1 MEEKE
6 KVQENLET
14 KEVQETKPPKKKKGL
29 LVKILGITLL
39 VIVLLFAGVLFFID
53 NILETGI
60 RTGGGLIMKTKVE
73 VESVRLKILRGTLD
87 IKNLRVEN
95 PEGSTNRYAF
105 ELPAF
110 HIGLEV
116 GSLLS
121 DKIIVNSIE
130 ITGMRV
136 DYEPRLKGG
145 SNIQILLDNMEDP
158 KKKPAADAEQ
168 GATEKEKA
176 EAEKAVSK
184 QVVIKDLVVRGG
196 SIDVTLLG
204 QTATIPMP
212 PVHMTGIGENQ
223 AVTMIEAITMF
234 MKELVVSVVKASN
247 QVVDSLG
254 SKLKSAGSDLG
265 TTAGSVIDEVKG
277 LISGKKDETKK

>member
-1 MEEKE
+1 MEDKE
-6 KVQENLET
+6 VVQQNLEN
-14 KEVQETKPPKKKKGL
+14 KEVQETKAPKKKKGL
-29 LVKILGITLL
+29 WLKIVGIVLL

-73 VESVRLKILRGTLD
+73 VDSVRLKILRGTLD

-110 HIGLEV
+110 HIGLEI
-116 GSLLS
+116 GSLTT
-121 DKIIVNSIE
+121 DKIIINSIE

-136 DYEPRLKGG
+136 DYEPRLRGG
-145 SNIQILLDNMEDP
+145 SNIQILLDNMQDP
-158 KKKPAADAEQ
+158 KKKPAADAQQ
-168 GATEKEKA
+168 GATTEEKA
-176 EAEKAVSK
+176 EAEKAASK
-184 QVVIKDLVVRGG
+184 QVVIKDLVVNGG
-196 SIDVTLLG
+196 EIDVTLLG

-212 PVHMTGIGENQ
+212 PVHMTGIGESQ
-223 AVTMIEAITMF
+223 AVTMIEAVTMF

-277 LISGKKDETKK
+277 LITGKKDEAKK